1 MEKNPVV
8 FLSDKPWLQKYIIT
22 SALYCIWCSLWQRNV
37 KYAKLTSVCVGFSVC
52 LMSKRTE
59 IWTLVQAG
67 QTGREF
73 LRNDSTAQRE
83 ETVICSFTHT
93 HTHTRTHTH
102 THTNTNT
109 RARTHTHTHTHTHT
123 RAQADAGVGS
133 QLTQS
138 SLVIVVFLGRCR
150 AGAAPL
156 RGNRRFLLLPATSTG
171 HLQRD
176 GQLGIL
182 HKHRAE
188 NS

>member
-8 FLSDKPWLQKYIIT
+8 FLSNKPWLQKYIIT

-73 LRNDSTAQRE
+73 LRSDSTAQRE
-83 ETVICSFTHT
+83 ETVICSYTRTRVHTHT
-93 HTHTRTHTH
+93 HTHAHARTRTHTH
-102 THTNTNT
+102 TH
-109 RARTHTHTHTHTHT
+109 ARG
-123 RAQADAGVGS
+123 RADAGVGS

-138 SLVIVVFLGRCR
+138 SLVIIVFLGRCR

-182 HKHRAE
+182 HKHRPE